1 MSFDKKL
8 KQEKKYYKQ
17 NFGIYKIFQK
27 STNKFYVGSTTVN
40 FYNRIMAHYFLL
52 ESNTHDNN
60 YLQNSWSKYTKE
72 DFDFEILEICTDKSN
87 VLIREQFYI
96 DTLDACNQKI
106 AFNLNPKASETP
118 KLTEEQLIKRG
129 KVLSK
134 INKEKSNQYKKW
146 LNSEIL
152 DTDLKEKDLNLFKKW
167 KSYTPWNKGINMN
180 EDLKKK
186 LSNSAKNRKCSDEGK
201 QLRKQ
206 KMRNRLPIVY
216 VYDKNYK
223 FLGKWN
229 SSRDLSDES
238 LNKDFKLANHME
250 LRNELG
256 RNGRGPFV
264 LQVYNINKSCT
275 KNIIYKGLHFRH
287 EPLHQEIDVEK
298 MEEFDESP
306 AKQNDNVEPSIVN
319 ENKSNNEGV
328 ETND

>member
-1 MSFDKKL
+1 MSFEKKL
-8 KQEKKYYKQ
+8 KQEKKYYNQ

-27 STNKFYVGSTTVN
+27 STNKFYIGSTTVS
-40 FYNRIMAHYFLL
+40 FYKRIMAHYFLL
-52 ESNTHDNN
+52 ESNNHDNN

-72 DFDFEILEICTDKSN
+72 DFDFEILEICSDKSN

-106 AFNLNPKASETP
+106 AFNLNPKATETP
-118 KLTEEQLIKRG
+118 KLTEEQLKKRG
-129 KVLSK
+129 EVLSK

-152 DTDLKEKDLNLFKKW
+152 DSDLKEKDLNLFKKW
-167 KSYTPWNKGINMN
+167 KSHEPWNKGIKMN

-186 LSNSAKNRKCSDEGK
+186 LSNSAKNRKCSEEGK
-201 QLRKQ
+201 KLRKQ
-206 KMRNRLPIVY
+206 KARNRLPKVY
-216 VYDKNYK
+216 VYDINYK
-223 FLGKWN
+223 YLGEWN

-238 LNKDFKLANHME
+238 LLKDFELSNHME

-287 EPLHQEIDVEK
+287 EPLHQVTDVEK
-298 MEEFDESP
+298 MEEFGENPSII
-306 AKQNDNVEPSIVN
+306 KDNTEPSITK
-319 ENKSNNEGV
+319 EQYSSNEGV
-328 ETND
+328 ETNS